1 MSQEIN
7 TDWLN
12 KKINSLFE
20 EYSRNKKNG
29 IKVEITIRNKKAE
42 EVIEIYFKEHKQLP
56 DALFI
61 DRLATYILLDE
72 LSDNSTNKTQTTE
85 YNILSE
91 KQEKRRKLNELL
103 LPDVFYDTSI
113 SHGKGTSAKNFTT
126 NIEEI
131 QVHEHQHIF
140 EAITQEVKDNETEL
154 MFFTAC
160 HGEFISNIDTYILY
174 QVIFNEKTL
183 RSLENEL
190 RLKRTAITD
199 RYNKSMEKLQKSK
212 FLYNI

>member
-29 IKVEITIRNKKAE
+29 VRIEVSTRNKKAE
-42 EVIEIYFKEHKQLP
+42 EVIETYFEEHEQLP

-72 LSDNSTNKTQTTE
+72 LSDNSTNKTQTME

-91 KQEKRRKLNELL
+91 LQERRRKLSEYL
-103 LPDVFYDTSI
+103 LPEISYDVKDSF
-113 SHGKGTSAKNFTT
+113 GKGTHSRVTGT
-126 NIEEI
+126 EI
-131 QVHEHQHIF
+131 NYLHESQHLF
-140 EAITQEVKDNETEL
+140 EAITQEIKDNEAEL

-160 HGEFISNIDTYILY
+160 KEEMIDRIDIYILY
-174 QVIFNEKTL
+174 QAIFNEKSL
-183 RSLENEL
+183 RSMESEL
-190 RLKRTAITD
+190 QLKRTAITD
-199 RYNKSMEKLQKSK
+199 RYNKAMAILQKSK
-212 FLYNI
+212 FLYDI

>member
-72 LSDNSTNKTQTTE
+72 LSDEDPNKVQKVE
-85 YNILSE
+85 YSILSDE
-91 KQEKRRKLNELL
+91 QTKRRKINEYL
-103 LPDVFYDTSI
+103 LPDIFYNTREAF
-113 SHGKGTSAKNFTT
+113 GKGTSSRVLGSD
-126 NIEEI
+126 EI
-131 QVHEHQHIF
+131 YFHENQHIF
-140 EAITQEVKDNETEL
+140 ESITQEIKNSEAEL

-160 HGEFISNIDTYILY
+160 KEELISNLDTYIVY
-174 QVIFNEKTL
+174 QVIFGEKTL
-183 RSLENEL
+183 RSMENEL
-190 RLKRTAITD
+190 ELKRTAITD
-199 RYNKSMEKLQKSK
+199 RYNKTMAILQSSK
-212 FLYNI
+212 FLYDI